1 MIKHLEAAILLFT
14 FQESTATAI
23 ARDRLVV
30 EGELP
35 MACAVVRVL
44 DMVEVLLLPKIIAR
58 LAVKRYPAWSPV
70 RKHLGRL
77 MVYVR
82 AVVGF

>member
-1 MIKHLEAAILLFT
+1 
-14 FQESTATAI
+14 
-23 ARDRLVV
+23 
-30 EGELP
+30 
-35 MACAVVRVL
+35 MACAVVRIL

-58 LAVKRYPAWSPV
+58 LAVKRYPAWSPL
-70 RKHLGRL
+70 RKHLGRF